1 MRVSLCPSGEKI
13 LNGKY
18 LGKNELLAAHPS
30 EAFVTRPQDCSPVGK
45 LILAG

>member
-30 EAFVTRPQDCSPVGK
+30 EAFVPPARKIVAPWVN
-45 LILAG
+45 